1 MEVAIEGVKGA
12 NGSLIVGLFS
22 TADDFLKKPV
32 ASIRHPANEGTVRVV
47 LSGIPS
53 GDYAISVL
61 HDLNSNE
68 KMDTNF
74 VGIPKEGF
82 GFSNDAMGFMGPP
95 HFKRCMFH
103 WAGRDSVVIRM
114 HYF

>member
-1 MEVAIEGVKGA
+1 MEVAIEGVKGE
-12 NGSLIVGLFS
+12 NGFLLLGLFS
-22 TADDFLKKPV
+22 SSDDFLKKPI
-32 ASIRHPANEGTVRVV
+32 ASIRHPANEGTVTVV
-47 LSGIPS
+47 LYGIPS

-61 HDLNSNE
+61 HDLNGNE

-74 VGIPKEGF
+74 IGIPKEGF

-95 HFKRCMFH
+95 HFKKCMFQ
-103 WAGRDSVVIRM
+103 WTGRESIVIRM